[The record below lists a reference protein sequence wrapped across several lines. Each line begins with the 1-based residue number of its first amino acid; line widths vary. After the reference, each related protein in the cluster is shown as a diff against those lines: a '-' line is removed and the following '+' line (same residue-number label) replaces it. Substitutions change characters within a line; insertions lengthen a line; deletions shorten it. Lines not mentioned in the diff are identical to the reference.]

1 MECAGNSPTGF
12 ELKEKQMNFIG
23 HTVAWCTGE
32 MFEGKMIVLFG
43 ITVIIISIVFWKTG
57 TTPFAKAIV
66 VPLLVVGF
74 LSAVVGT
81 GMVINNNKR
90 IVEYKTA
97 YEINPTDF
105 IQSEKERTDNFIKW
119 YPYTQYIMSVIM
131 IGAIA
136 CYIFLGGAWGRAI
149 GLALIL
155 FSFSVLFIDH
165 FSEERAE
172 TYHQHIIRAL
182 K

>member
-1 MECAGNSPTGF
+1 
-12 ELKEKQMNFIG
+12 MNFIE
-23 HTVAWCTGE
+23 HTVNWCTGE
-32 MFEGKMIVLFG
+32 IFEGKMIAVFG
-43 ITVIIISIVFWKTG
+43 ITVIIISIAFWKTG

-66 VPLLVVGF
+66 VPLLVVGL
-74 LSAVVGT
+74 LSVTVGT

-90 IVEYKTA
+90 IVAYKA
-97 YEINPTDF
+97 ACQENPTAF
-105 IQSEKERTDNFIKW
+105 IQSEKERTDDFIKW
-119 YPYTQYIMSVIM
+119 YPYTQYIMSAIIIAG
-131 IGAIA
+131 IG

-155 FSFSVLFIDH
+155 FGFSVLFIDH

-172 TYHQHIIRAL
+172 IYHKHIVREL

>member
-1 MECAGNSPTGF
+1 
-12 ELKEKQMNFIG
+12 
-23 HTVAWCTGE
+23 
-32 MFEGKMIVLFG
+32 
-43 ITVIIISIVFWKTG
+43 
-57 TTPFAKAIV
+57 
-66 VPLLVVGF
+66 
-74 LSAVVGT
+74 
-81 GMVINNNKR
+81 
-90 IVEYKTA
+90 
-97 YEINPTDF
+97 
-105 IQSEKERTDNFIKW
+105 
-119 YPYTQYIMSVIM
+119 MSVIM